1 MLMFKVHLL
10 KSVSVSFSQGI
21 VSLFICVFQVRV
33 QHEIQVIVKFSKID
47 LIFRVFSVFVFFF
60 SFTSFFR
67 LRRITNYIFR
77 IAFLTKQLH
86 LRCCRIILLWPDD
99 LALQYNKN
107 PCFDVKN
114 YTSLYKGQWS
124 LLKQCKWKGRKLPCS
139 AIFSTYPTDKGMC
152 CAFNM
157 RKAEEIF
164 KSGKYVNLVQ
174 ELQEKDKN
182 TAFESSQEP
191 RW

>member
-1 MLMFKVHLL
+1 MFKVHLL

-86 LRCCRIILLWPDD
+86 LRCCRIILL
-99 LALQYNKN
+99 
-107 PCFDVKN
+107 
-114 YTSLYKGQWS
+114 
-124 LLKQCKWKGRKLPCS
+124 
-139 AIFSTYPTDKGMC
+139 
-152 CAFNM
+152 
-157 RKAEEIF
+157 
-164 KSGKYVNLVQ
+164 
-174 ELQEKDKN
+174 
-182 TAFESSQEP
+182 
-191 RW
+191 